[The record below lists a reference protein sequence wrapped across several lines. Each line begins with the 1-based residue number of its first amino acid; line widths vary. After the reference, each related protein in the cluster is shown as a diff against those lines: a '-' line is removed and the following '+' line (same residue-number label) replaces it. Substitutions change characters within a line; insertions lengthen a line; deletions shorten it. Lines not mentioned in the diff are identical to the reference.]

1 MAHVFAVHRF
11 NRFGEEMTEAQLE
24 AMFSGGKRKRGA
36 DDSDDSDDEE
46 GGAASPDAATLAKKV
61 RGGVYFYTTS
71 MLIKTKGVACAVESV
86 VCQKPAPS
94 RAPPF
99 RAS

>member
-71 MLIKTKGVACAVESV
+71 DQGVACAVESV
-86 VCQKPAPS
+86 IFQKAIPS
-94 RAPPF
+94 RAPTL
-99 RAS
+99 SG